1 MVILRQRLYSRI
13 KAMIDKITAKL
24 DKAGID
30 DYDIVSRIP
39 GDTISITAD
48 LGNLKIYLPRDFEFS
63 QYDID
68 DFIRDMVGYL
78 RTRTVLDRNIYVM
91 SVLGGKLTEEQYFKL
106 VKHIIEEN
114 EFIAIIN
121 DEI

>member
-78 RTRTVLDRNIYVM
+78 RTKTILDRNIYVM